1 MIIKSIT
8 LGNYRLYEG
17 KNIIK
22 FKQDD
27 DKPIFLISGEN
38 GFGKTTFLHSLI
50 WCLYGRLITEVEA
63 EVRKDIANSGYNSFL
78 RNNLNNNVR
87 VKLDALDA
95 SKKDAIK
102 RRGYSSDNEELKRI
116 TTYYVA
122 IEFED
127 VVIPSLPCTSLKVV
141 RSYDMVTEKE
151 NVEILIDGVRNE
163 LTTTIGSEVFIN
175 DFILNKD
182 IARFFFFD
190 SEQIVALAETNTS
203 TEKRRLCSAYNEV
216 LGVRKYEDLKKNLE
230 NVRLRFRKKSSDVAS
245 REKLVSMLN
254 KQEELEKQVGNKR
267 QDLSNLESELLQL
280 RGEDEAIQLQL
291 MREGNDA
298 TSAEIARIE
307 KLIEATKQKDE
318 EYKHQLRQFI
328 DYAPFAI
335 TGKLFKDTRD
345 QIEYDFK
352 LREAKND
359 QLSRNLVVSQIT
371 SDLMLMF
378 EHSTISSP
386 EKSELIMQVQDV
398 LDKYKHEVTDENVLL
413 PVSEQDY
420 EEFLSIYNNLTTTYK
435 SEFEHLAEDYKKN
448 KLVLERNSRRLSNIH
463 SKEKDELIKSIR
475 AKKNQIE
482 KAIVQKDAEIRQ
494 MHESIGEMSQ
504 ELATISRQVS
514 ELSKKVSLDDSDA
527 QKDAVAEQLIDELS
541 TFLIS
546 LKQEKKYS
554 LERRVKTTLNTLMH
568 KEDFIGRV
576 EVVIDGEDMDI
587 NLYSVDG
594 KVINKDSLSKG
605 EQQLYATSILKAL
618 VDESGIQFPVF
629 IDSPLQKFDKSH
641 ATKIITEFYPQISKQ
656 VVLLPLLYKELTAEE
671 YNVMKPLVKTAY
683 LIKNDVTH
691 SFFEEVPVNDFIKE
705 S

>member
-27 DKPIFLISGEN
+27 EKPIFLISGEN

-87 VKLDALDA
+87 AQLDALDD

-102 RRGYSSDNEELKRI
+102 RRGYSSDNEDLKRL

-127 VVIPSLPCTSLKVV
+127 VVIPSLPCTSLKVI

-151 NVEILIDGVRNE
+151 NVEILIDGVKNE
-163 LTTTIGSEVFIN
+163 LTATIGSEVFIN

-254 KQEELEKQVGNKR
+254 KQEELENLVADKR
-267 QDLSNLESELLQL
+267 DKLSNLESELIQL
-280 RGEDEAIQLQL
+280 RSEDEAIQLQL

-298 TSAEIARIE
+298 TSTEIARIE
-307 KLIEATKQKDE
+307 KLIETTKQKDE

-328 DYAPFAI
+328 EYAPFAI

-386 EKSELIMQVQDV
+386 EKSELILQVQDV
-398 LDKYKHEVTDENVLL
+398 LEKYKHDVTDENVLL
-413 PVSEQDY
+413 SVTEQDY
-420 EEFLSIYNNLTTTYK
+420 EEFLAIYNNLTTTYK

-448 KLVLERNSRRLSNIH
+448 KLVLERNSRRLSNIQ

-475 AKKNQIE
+475 TQKNQIE
-482 KAIVQKDAEIRQ
+482 KTIAQKDAEIRQ

-504 ELATISRQVS
+504 ELATVSKLVS

-527 QKDAVAEQLIDELS
+527 KKDAVAEQLIDELS

-554 LERRVKTTLNTLMH
+554 LERRIKTTLNTLMH
-568 KEDFIGRV
+568 KEDFIGKV
-576 EVVIDGEDMDI
+576 GVVIDGEDMDI

-656 VVLLPLLYKELTAEE
+656 VVLFPLLYKELTAEE
-671 YNVMKPLVKTAY
+671 YNVMKPLVKATY

-691 SFFEEVPVNDFIKE
+691 SFFEEVPVKEFIKE